1 MSKSLGNQILDFT
14 AKVMKEREEKEIATR
29 KKAAL
34 DELTNW
40 AIEAGNAGKDFYL
53 NSEKGYL
60 AFQIGAIIYSFEGNE
75 KYLSEHKVEKIFNML
90 GFEIHR
96 NFERSYLVVSKT
108 CDKELFTNLYDE
120 YRSRFEKFRATEER
134 KADEDAAVIIEK
146 LNKLEEL
153 PREEYSV
160 SEEGCIK
167 LYGAP
172 QSSSEYYLQ
181 CLNKR
186 LWSHEV
192 CVKVESRC
200 GGCDSWIV
208 IAIKG

>member
-1 MSKSLGNQILDFT
+1 M
-14 AKVMKEREEKEIATR
+14 
-29 KKAAL
+29 
-34 DELTNW
+34 
-40 AIEAGNAGKDFYL
+40 
-53 NSEKGYL
+53 
-60 AFQIGAIIYSFEGNE
+60 
-75 KYLSEHKVEKIFNML
+75 
-90 GFEIHR
+90 
-96 NFERSYLVVSKT
+96 
-108 CDKELFTNLYDE
+108 
-120 YRSRFEKFRATEER
+120 
-134 KADEDAAVIIEK
+134 IIEK

-181 CLNKR
+181 CLNEK
-186 LWSHEV
+186 LWSYEV

-208 IAIKG
+208 IAIKD